1 MSRRLKLHSILC
13 GILSC
18 PERGKECRAYFQP
31 PASVSMKYPAI
42 VYALNGKDK
51 RHANDRVYLSSN
63 RYSVTVIDSNPDSD
77 IVDNVISSSSNR
89 SILSSDNFFNSPSGT
104 DSVLAPWI
112 TFSTPNTP
120 FSCVQRSTKSF
131 ALYSAA
137 TRFDS
142 GDVIIK
148 DGTGGTKKMTAA
160 NAAVE
165 FAGLVSAINHR
176 NVYRGKNLGSSVTA
190 AQKAAIQNGTFDDLF
205 IGDYWVIG
213 GVTWVIAD
221 MDYFLRCGDTDFT
234 KHHLVIVPAS
244 SLYNGQMNATNTT
257 EGGYVGSV
265 MYKTGLDN
273 AKAKFKAAFGSMLLT
288 HRTYLVNAVA
298 NGKPSGGAWFDETVA
313 LMNEVMVYGT
323 HFFEPANDG
332 TTIPTKYSV
341 CNSQLALMQLNPK
354 MIKTRETYWLQ
365 NVVSS
370 ADFAR
375 VNYYGLA
382 GCYYASVSVGV
393 RPYGIIG

>member
-1 MSRRLKLHSILC
+1 MPK
-13 GILSC
+13 
-18 PERGKECRAYFQP
+18 
-31 PASVSMKYPAI
+31 
-42 VYALNGKDK
+42 
-51 RHANDRVYLSSN
+51 
-63 RYSVTVIDSNPDSD
+63 VTD
-77 IVDNVISSSSNR
+77 
-89 SILSSDNFFNSPSGT
+89 
-104 DSVLAPWI
+104 
-112 TFSTPNTP
+112 
-120 FSCVQRSTKSF
+120 
-131 ALYSAA
+131 YSAA

-148 DGTGGTKKMTAA
+148 DGTDGTKKMTAE

-313 LMNEVMVYGT
+313 LMSEVMVYGT
-323 HFFEPANDG
+323 HYFEPANDG
-332 TTIPTKYSV
+332 TTVPTKYSV
-341 CNSQLALMQLNPK
+341 CNSQLALMSLNPR

-365 NVVSS
+365 NVVS
-370 ADFAR
+370 AAVFAYV
-375 VNYYGLA
+375 VNCGDAYYYG
-382 GCYYASVSVGV
+382 ASASFGV

>member
-1 MSRRLKLHSILC
+1 MPK
-13 GILSC
+13 
-18 PERGKECRAYFQP
+18 
-31 PASVSMKYPAI
+31 VT
-42 VYALNGKDK
+42 D
-51 RHANDRVYLSSN
+51 
-63 RYSVTVIDSNPDSD
+63 YSE
-77 IVDNVISSSSNR
+77 
-89 SILSSDNFFNSPSGT
+89 
-104 DSVLAPWI
+104 
-112 TFSTPNTP
+112 
-120 FSCVQRSTKSF
+120 
-131 ALYSAA
+131 A

-148 DGTGGTKKMTAA
+148 DGIGGTKKMTAA

-165 FAGLVSAINHR
+165 FAGLVSAINNR

-190 AQKAAIQNGTFDDLF
+190 AQKTAVQNGTFDDLF

-273 AKAKFKAAFGSMLLT
+273 AKAKFKAAFGDMLLT

-298 NGKPSGGAWFDETVA
+298 NGKPSGGAWLDETVA
-313 LMNEVMVYGT
+313 LMSEVMVYGT
-323 HFFEPANDG
+323 PYFEPANDG
-332 TTIPTKYSV
+332 ITISTKYSV
-341 CNSQLALMQLNPK
+341 CNSQLALMQLNTR

-365 NVVSS
+365 NIVSS
-370 ADFAR
+370 ADFAL
-375 VNYYGLA
+375 VYHHGYP
-382 GCYYASVSVGV
+382 ASSHASSSLGV

>member
-1 MSRRLKLHSILC
+1 M
-13 GILSC
+13 
-18 PERGKECRAYFQP
+18 
-31 PASVSMKYPAI
+31 
-42 VYALNGKDK
+42 
-51 RHANDRVYLSSN
+51 
-63 RYSVTVIDSNPDSD
+63 
-77 IVDNVISSSSNR
+77 
-89 SILSSDNFFNSPSGT
+89 
-104 DSVLAPWI
+104 
-112 TFSTPNTP
+112 
-120 FSCVQRSTKSF
+120 
-131 ALYSAA
+131 
-137 TRFDS
+137 
-142 GDVIIK
+142 
-148 DGTGGTKKMTAA
+148 
-160 NAAVE
+160 
-165 FAGLVSAINHR
+165 
-176 NVYRGKNLGSSVTA
+176 
-190 AQKAAIQNGTFDDLF
+190 
-205 IGDYWVIG
+205 
-213 GVTWVIAD
+213 TWVIAD

-257 EGGYVGSV
+257 DGGYVGSV

-332 TTIPTKYSV
+332 TTIPAKYSV

-370 ADFAR
+370 AGFAC
-375 VNYYGLA
+375 VGGNGSAGYG
-382 GCYYASVSVGV
+382 GASGSFGV

>member
-1 MSRRLKLHSILC
+1 MPK
-13 GILSC
+13 
-18 PERGKECRAYFQP
+18 
-31 PASVSMKYPAI
+31 
-42 VYALNGKDK
+42 
-51 RHANDRVYLSSN
+51 
-63 RYSVTVIDSNPDSD
+63 VTD
-77 IVDNVISSSSNR
+77 
-89 SILSSDNFFNSPSGT
+89 
-104 DSVLAPWI
+104 
-112 TFSTPNTP
+112 
-120 FSCVQRSTKSF
+120 
-131 ALYSAA
+131 YSAA

-370 ADFAR
+370 ARFAL
-375 VNYYGLA
+375 VNCYGDA
-382 GCYYASVSVGV
+382 DCNNASYSLGV